1 MGGVHNACTSASSHM
16 VLHKDQRDDNFS
28 EQKALQTA
36 CGATV
41 YASYN
46 LVPCIQAALTEA
58 MPVSGEIRQIWGVVL
73 SAISLQ
79 FLLPLVSLSSF

>member
-1 MGGVHNACTSASSHM
+1 MGGVHNARTSASSHM
-16 VLHKDQRDDNFS
+16 VLHKDQWDDNFS

-58 MPVSGEIRQIWGVVL
+58 MPLSVGKSGKFGEL
-73 SAISLQ
+73 
-79 FLLPLVSLSSF
+79 FLVPFPSNFSSP